1 VQGASRSAAALEEQ
15 MSRPKSGERIPRRW
29 LQKRAFNARIGRL
42 LFRRSVLTAM
52 ITGSNG
58 KTTTTNMLARILKE
72 AGHKVGKTNTDGI
85 YIDGRQV
92 WRGDSSGYKAAGWV
106 LTEPGVTAAV
116 LETARGDILNRGLYL
131 KRVDA
136 AAITNVGLEHI
147 GDRGV
152 DTPEQMAQVKKKV
165 TDAARRAV
173 VLNAD
178 DTYCLQV
185 AAAYPVARL
194 TLVSCKPDNPSLRR
208 HLDAGGRGLSFDP
221 IDGDGAIVLQQGA
234 LVEELMPIDA
244 LPAAMGG
251 SLLCNVYNAM
261 TAAGLALGMGLSPA
275 EIARGLARFRLDV
288 VDNPGRFTLLQR
300 DGRQVLVNYG
310 SNPLALVATMPAIS
324 RISVA
329 GRRICFMTSPDN
341 RADDHFVRVAREI
354 AGRFDEY
361 LVYTVDRY
369 SRVHERGWTTEQIA
383 AALTALGVASD
394 RVATFST
401 LADATA
407 AAFARSRPG
416 DLLVVF
422 GETMDNVRDVLDAL
436 PPRAAS
442 H

>member
-1 VQGASRSAAALEEQ
+1 
-15 MSRPKSGERIPRRW
+15 MSRPRSGERIPLWW
-29 LQKRAFNARIGRL
+29 LRKRAFKARIGRS
-42 LFRRSVLTAM
+42 LFGRSVLTAM

-92 WRGDSSGYKAAGWV
+92 WRGDSSGYKGAGWV
-106 LTEPGVTAAV
+106 MTEPGITAAA

-131 KRVDA
+131 KRIDV
-136 AAITNVGLEHI
+136 AAITNVGLEHV
-147 GDRGV
+147 GNRGI
-152 DTPEQMAQVKKKV
+152 DTPEQMAQLKKRV

-178 DTYCLQV
+178 NPYCLQV
-185 AAAYPVARL
+185 AAAYPVPRL
-194 TLVSCKPDNPSLRR
+194 TLFSCKPDNPSLRR
-208 HLDAGGRGLSFDP
+208 HLDAGGRGLIFDP
-221 IDGDGAIVLQQGA
+221 IDGHGAIVLREGPLA
-234 LVEELMPIDA
+234 EELIRIED

-251 SLLCNVYNAM
+251 LLLCNVYNAM

-275 EIARGLARFRLDV
+275 EIARGLARFRLDT
-288 VDNPGRFTLLQR
+288 VDNPGRFTLLEQ
-300 DGRQVLVNYG
+300 DGRHVLVNYG
-310 SNPLALVATMPAIS
+310 SNPLALEATMPAVS

-329 GRRICFMTSPDN
+329 GRRFCLMTSPDN

-369 SRVHERGWTTEQIA
+369 VRAREWGWTTQQIA
-383 AALTALGVASD
+383 EALTALGVAAD

-407 AAFARSRPG
+407 AALAQSHPG
-416 DLLVVF
+416 DLVVIF
-422 GETMDNVRDVLDAL
+422 GETMDNVREVLDAL